1 MMKKVKQ
8 KTTQQLHD
16 EIMQLFIG
24 QEMSTTLFAL
34 VETYVN
40 VANFMEITPFHTVD
54 LVMNELKN
62 YMEIKDGSKN

>member
-1 MMKKVKQ
+1 MRKVKQ
-8 KTTQQLHD
+8 KTTKQLHD
-16 EIMQLFIG
+16 EIMKLFIG

-34 VETYVN
+34 AETYVN

-62 YMEIKDGSKN
+62 YMDGEE

>member
-16 EIMQLFIG
+16 EIMKLFIG

-62 YMEIKDGSKN
+62 YMEMEDGSKN